1 MITEAGLET
10 HQVSDIAD
18 LLART
23 DGFVW
28 VDITSGDADAELV
41 LSEVFRFHRLAVKD
55 CLERNR
61 VPKMHAYP
69 DCVFVVLHAPSA
81 VRESHVH
88 YLELDQ
94 FIGHHYLVT
103 VHGPNNPAVTA
114 HAAHR
119 ETAAVLERIAK
130 GRSRPGSPFALSHAI
145 VSAMTRNQKE
155 YVEHVTADVWSGT
168 ARCGCS

>member
-81 VRESHVH
+81 VREATSTTSSSTSSSATTTSSPCTDPTTPPSPRTPHTGRPRRSSNASPRAVR
-88 YLELDQ
+88 
-94 FIGHHYLVT
+94 
-103 VHGPNNPAVTA
+103 GPGP
-114 HAAHR
+114 
-119 ETAAVLERIAK
+119 
-130 GRSRPGSPFALSHAI
+130 RSRCRTRSSP
-145 VSAMTRNQKE
+145 R
-155 YVEHVTADVWSGT
+155 
-168 ARCGCS
+168 

>member
-1 MITEAGLET
+1 M
-10 HQVSDIAD
+10 
-18 LLART
+18 
-23 DGFVW
+23 
-28 VDITSGDADAELV
+28 
-41 LSEVFRFHRLAVKD
+41 
-55 CLERNR
+55 
-61 VPKMHAYP
+61 
-69 DCVFVVLHAPSA
+69 
-81 VRESHVH
+81 
-88 YLELDQ
+88 
-94 FIGHHYLVT
+94 
-103 VHGPNNPAVTA
+103 HGPNNPAVTA